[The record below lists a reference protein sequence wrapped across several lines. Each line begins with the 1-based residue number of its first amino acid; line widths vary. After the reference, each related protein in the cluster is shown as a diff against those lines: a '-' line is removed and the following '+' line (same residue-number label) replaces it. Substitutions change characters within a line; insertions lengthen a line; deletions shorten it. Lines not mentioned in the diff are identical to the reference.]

1 LSFVWLP
8 PLGGRTREH
17 SALPVHPIIEM
28 SSPAPDRM
36 AEEAALLAR
45 TAEHDV
51 AAFETLMRR
60 HNSRLY
66 RVARSILK
74 DDAAAE
80 DAVQEAYLEAFK
92 HSASY
97 RGEAQVSTWLTRI
110 VINQALMRLRRQKR
124 DQVVVPFEHHGA
136 GDTHRES
143 DDPIDQTAES
153 PAASTLRGELRRL
166 LERRIDE
173 LPEAF
178 RTVFVM
184 RDVEE
189 MSVQETADLLNIPPA
204 TVRTRLFRA
213 RALLRQ
219 ALARDVDSTTVD
231 VFGFAGDRCDRIVS
245 VVLARVSAGV

>member
-1 LSFVWLP
+1 MTTP
-8 PLGGRTREH
+8 
-17 SALPVHPIIEM
+17 ALDET
-28 SSPAPDRM
+28 
-36 AEEAALLAR
+36 ALLAR
-45 TAEHDV
+45 TAANDV

-60 HNSRLY
+60 HNSRLF

-80 DAVQEAYLEAFK
+80 DAVQEAYLDAFR
-92 HSASY
+92 HSGTF

-110 VINQALMRLRRQKR
+110 VINQSLMRLRRQKR
-124 DQVVVPFEHHGA
+124 DQVVVPFDHHSAADTGGA
-136 GDTHRES
+136 VE
-143 DDPIDQTAES
+143 DPVDRTAES
-153 PAASTLRGELRRL
+153 PASSTLRAEVRRL

-173 LPEAF
+173 LPETF

-219 ALARDVDSTTVD
+219 ALARDVDAATVD
-231 VFGFAGDRCDRIVS
+231 VFGFAGDRCDRIVAA
-245 VVLARVSAGV
+245 VLARLSSAG